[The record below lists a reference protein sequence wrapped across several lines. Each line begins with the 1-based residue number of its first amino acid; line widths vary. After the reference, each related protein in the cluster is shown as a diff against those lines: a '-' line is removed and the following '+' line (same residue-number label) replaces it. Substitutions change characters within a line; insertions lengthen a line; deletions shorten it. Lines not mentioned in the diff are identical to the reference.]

1 MAKYSWYAL
10 KVRGGREEKTKL
22 AIEEEMKKA
31 GLEGCL
37 GRIHVPF
44 QRVYPSNKGG
54 KREARKKY
62 FAYIVVEMSLEDLK
76 VKEVLMEVDNV
87 LGFVFSTG
95 WSRIKEPIP
104 LSKVDVDNML
114 GEKSDSSGG
123 EIGRSEGGLAEGE
136 EVEIIDGAFQGNMAI
151 VQKIDFNK
159 KRIEVSIRIFKKD
172 TKVELSYNQVK
183 RK

>member
-1 MAKYSWYAL
+1 MTKYSWYAL

-22 AIEEEMKKA
+22 AIEEEMKKI
-31 GLEGCL
+31 GLGECL

-44 QRVYPSNKGG
+44 QRVYPSKGN

-62 FAYIVVEMSLEDLK
+62 FAYIVVEMSLEDPK

-104 LSKVDVDNML
+104 LSKADVDNML
-114 GEKSDSSGG
+114 GEKSDSSGD
-123 EIGRSEGGLAEGE
+123 ETGRPEGGLVEGE

-151 VQKIDFNK
+151 IQKIDFNR